1 MNASIK
7 FILDSKALSNGLHT
21 VYMQII
27 KNRKKKNIA
36 IGFKC
41 LKENF
46 VDEKFTRGHKTYKT
60 DNEVLTSFRAKAE
73 RIIRDFRNEGEDF
86 TLRDFENKFRGKSD
100 IIHCKVEDFFQEKIS
115 ELERSGKMSSAKAF
129 GDTKRSFI
137 NFAGREIFFSDIT
150 PDLMDKYELFL
161 RGRDNQNGGIAFKMR
176 YLRSLM
182 NTAIKRK
189 VMSSKNYP
197 FGVYKISKLKAE
209 NNKRSLSIEN
219 FKRFRDVDLSANPD
233 LLDSYN
239 YFIFSVYARGMNFT
253 DLALLRWENIQNSR
267 IYYRRSKTNH
277 NFNIEINDKMDEILG
292 FYKNQRRTSNYVFP
306 ILLNDDLTPKQ
317 ISNRKHKVISRHNK
331 NLKRIGEL
339 AKIETPITTYVARH
353 SFATILKFSGTSVD
367 KISELM
373 GHSNVEI
380 TNSYLKDFEN
390 EELDKEVNK
399 LLNL

>member
-1 MNASIK
+1 MTTSIK
-7 FILDSKALSNGLHT
+7 FILDSKPLSDNMHS
-21 VYMQII
+21 VYLQII
-27 KNRKKKNIA
+27 KERKRKNIA

-41 LKENF
+41 VKENF
-46 VDEKFTRGHKTYKT
+46 ENEKFIRGHKTYKV

-73 RIIRDFRNEGEDF
+73 QIIRDFRNEGEDF
-86 TLRDFENKFRGKSD
+86 TLREFEIKFRGKSD
-100 IIHCKVEDFFQEKIS
+100 VTQCKVEAFFEEIIS
-115 ELERSGKMSSAKAF
+115 ESEKSGKMSSAKAF

-137 NFAGREIFFSDIT
+137 KFAGSDIFFSEIT
-150 PDLMDKYELFL
+150 PALIEKYELFL
-161 RGRDNQNGGIAFKMR
+161 RDRNNQNGGIAFKMR

-189 VMSSKNYP
+189 VMSRKYYP
-197 FGVYKISKLKAE
+197 FEIYKISKLKAE

-219 FKRFRDVDLSANPD
+219 FKKFRDVDLAANPD
-233 LLDSYN
+233 LMDSYN
-239 YFIFSVYARGMNFT
+239 YFLFSVYARGMNFT
-253 DLALLRWENIQNSR
+253 DMALLRWENIQNRR
-267 IYYRRSKTNH
+267 IFYKRSKTNH
-277 NFNIEINDKMDEILG
+277 NFNIEINDKMEEILG
-292 FYKNQRRTSNYVFP
+292 FYKNQRRKSKYVFP

-339 AKIETPITTYVARH
+339 AKIDTPITTYVARH